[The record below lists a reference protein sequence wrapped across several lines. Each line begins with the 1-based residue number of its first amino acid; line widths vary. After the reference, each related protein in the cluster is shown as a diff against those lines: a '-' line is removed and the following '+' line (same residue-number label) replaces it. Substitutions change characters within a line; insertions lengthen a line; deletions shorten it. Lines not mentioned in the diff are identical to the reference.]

1 MLTYTP
7 GMFHIAAFYKFTELA
22 DYAALREP
30 LLNVCRSSGVN
41 GTILLASEGIN
52 GTVAGPD
59 KGVAAVL
66 DHIRADGRLTDLIAK
81 RSIAEIDPFLRL
93 KVRLKSEIVSLGVG
107 DVDSAG
113 GTGIRVAPEDWNDLI
128 SDPDVILIDARNDYE
143 NAIGSFSG
151 AINPSTRSFTQFPEW
166 IASNPDMA
174 DHPKVAMFCTGG
186 IRCEKASAYLKDQG
200 FDEVYQLD
208 GGILRYLETIPE
220 TESAWEGECYVF
232 DRRVSVGHG
241 LVPGD
246 NEICPNCN
254 TVLSAD
260 DRTMPGYSVGVAC
273 GGCVDTITDD
283 RRERFTERQHQI
295 ELAAER
301 GDQHFGGQVA
311 HSDQLH
317 SVG

>member
-30 LLNVCRSSGVN
+30 LLNVCRSNGVN
-41 GTILLASEGIN
+41 
-52 GTVAGPD
+52 
-59 KGVAAVL
+59 
-66 DHIRADGRLTDLIAK
+66 
-81 RSIAEIDPFLRL
+81 LRL

-107 DVDSAG
+107 DVDSAS